1 MDEKSLTI
9 LEFPKIL
16 DRLAGYCAFQVSA
29 EKARALL
36 PLHDLEG
43 VRFQQELTR
52 EACQLLLARPDI
64 DIGGVRDIRE
74 SIDLAWHGGVLEPTN
89 LLDIKSTL
97 MAARNLARV
106 LDRIMVEYPNLADL
120 GAQMPQPP
128 GVIDAIT
135 RTLSDRGDILDS
147 ASERLSNIRRDLR
160 IVHDRLISKLQ
171 KMVADPTIST
181 YLQEALVTQR
191 DGRYVLPLRAE
202 FKGRIK
208 AIIHDQSSSGAT
220 LFVEPFS
227 VVELN
232 NQYRE
237 LELNERDEIRR
248 VLAELSHLVAEYK
261 EDICQVVEV
270 VAEIDLVL
278 AKAKFAFDLDAV
290 APKLLPFQRSNSINE
305 HNQVGSKQNNSPGR
319 KQPVRENGGMN
330 IRLFQARHPLLNP
343 QTVVPIDVILEPG
356 TFILVIT
363 GPNTGGKT
371 VTLKTVGLLVLMAQS
386 GMHIPVENGSEISIF
401 ENVYADIG
409 DEQSIEQSLSTFSSH
424 ITNIIRIIETAD
436 SSSLVLLDEL
446 GAGTDPQEGAALAR
460 AILNFLVERSIP
472 SLVTTHHPEL
482 KTYAHTTPGVENASV
497 EFNLESL
504 KPTFHLIIGLP
515 GRSNALSIAERLGLS
530 HEIIQDAR
538 QDISP
543 EDKRTEDLLDEIH
556 RQRDA
561 ARLSRAAAD
570 LARKNAEALRN
581 ELLERLDK
589 IDEER
594 LQLLSSA
601 RLEAQRR
608 LEQLSEEINAVQREL
623 SKASLPQ
630 DALTPVEDL
639 YLELEEKYLEPE
651 ERSEPQLGPELKKL
665 EIARRKTL
673 RLGDLVRLRTLGTKG
688 VLSAMNE
695 EEAEVQ
701 VGGLRVRTRLEEIEP
716 VLTVELPAEINLEF
730 PATVGQKSERVI
742 NPHPSPGIEL
752 DLRGRRA
759 DEAQDELERYLD
771 AAYLAGLPFV
781 RIIHG
786 KGTGKLREV
795 VRKALAG
802 YSNIRSVEAGG
813 EREGGDGVTI
823 AKFAGF

>member
-1 MDEKSLTI
+1 MDEKSLVI
-9 LEFPKIL
+9 LELPKIL

-29 EKARALL
+29 EKARALQ
-36 PLHDLEG
+36 PLHELQG

-52 EACQLLLARPDI
+52 EACQLLLAKPDI

-74 SIDLAWHGGVLEPTN
+74 SIDLARHGGVLDPTN
-89 LLDIKSTL
+89 LLDIKFTL

-106 LDRIMVEYPNLADL
+106 LDRIMVQYPKLADL

-135 RTLSDRGDILDS
+135 RTVSDRGDILDS
-147 ASERLSNIRRDLR
+147 ASERLSNIRHDLR
-160 IVHDRLISKLQ
+160 IIHDRLISKLQ

-248 VLAELSHLVAEYK
+248 VLAELTHLVAEYQQ
-261 EDICQVVEV
+261 DICQVVEV
-270 VAEIDLVL
+270 VAVIDLVL
-278 AKAKFAFDLDAV
+278 AKAKFAFDLNAV
-290 APKLLPFQRSNSINE
+290 APHLIPFQESKTIDNHNKDESIQRRS
-305 HNQVGSKQNNSPGR
+305 QGKKQTAHMNI
-319 KQPVRENGGMN
+319 GMN

-356 TFILVIT
+356 TLVLVIT

-371 VTLKTVGLLVLMAQS
+371 VTLKTVGLLVLMAQC
-386 GMHIPVENGSEISIF
+386 GLHIPVENGSEISIF
-401 ENVYADIG
+401 ENIFADIG

-424 ITNIIRIIETAD
+424 ITNIIRIIETAN

-472 SLVTTHHPEL
+472 SMVTTHHPEL
-482 KTYAHTTPGVENASV
+482 KAYAHTTRGVENASV
-497 EFNLESL
+497 EFNLETL
-504 KPTFHLIIGLP
+504 KPTFHLTIGLP
-515 GRSNALSIAERLGLS
+515 GRSNALAIAERLGLS
-530 HEIIQDAR
+530 PKIIQDAR

-543 EDKRTEDLLDEIH
+543 EDMRAEDLLDDIH

-561 ARLSRAAAD
+561 ARHSRAAAD
-570 LARKNAEALRN
+570 LARKNAEALRS

-589 IDEER
+589 IEEER
-594 LQLLSSA
+594 LQLISSA
-601 RLEAQRR
+601 RLEVQAK
-608 LEQLSEEINAVQREL
+608 LEQLSEEINSVQSEL
-623 SKASLPQ
+623 NKARQPQ
-630 DALTPVEDL
+630 DLLTPAEDL
-639 YLELEEKYLEPE
+639 YLELEEKYSEPE
-651 ERSEPQLGPELKKL
+651 THIEPQMGPELRQL
-665 EIARRKTL
+665 ETARRKTL
-673 RLGDLVRLRTLGTKG
+673 RLGDKVRLRTLGTQG
-688 VLSAMNE
+688 VLSALSDG
-695 EEAEVQ
+695 EAEVQ

-716 VLTVELPAEINLEF
+716 ASMVESPAEKKTELPI
-730 PATVGQKSERVI
+730 TQGQKADRVI

-752 DLRGRRA
+752 DLRGKRA
-759 DEAQDELERYLD
+759 DDAQDELERYLD

-786 KGTGKLREV
+786 KGTGTLREV
-795 VRKALAG
+795 VRKALSG
-802 YSNIRSVEAGG
+802 YSNIRSIEAGG

-823 AKFAGF
+823 ARFASS